1 MMSDEMPF
9 IVLLLLLALVL
20 QTGRTGKILGNF
32 CELFGK
38 FFDDK
43 VLIIN
48 KNMGKNIFRSFT
60 APGRLQTGID

>member
-1 MMSDEMPF
+1 MIMSDNMPL

-32 CELFGK
+32 WEIFGN

-43 VLIIN
+43 ALIFN
-48 KNMGKNIFRSFT
+48 KNMEKIFSAVLPPR
-60 APGRLQTGID
+60 AGH